1 MKKTIVKLLAL
12 LMIATYLFPT
22 CTYAD
27 SWGNWSGW
35 STTAVEGSDTRQV
48 EKKTQYR
55 KATRSAL
62 WEKASSGNIDYAS
75 GWTVGFNKN
84 HSLYSKYNK
93 TPKKA
98 SETSSQKVTVS
109 TSTIGYIYY
118 HWCRGAKLEKAYN
131 RYIESNKTGNYTTF
145 HAFYSTKDIGLTV
158 SANARKCDKYSTV
171 CKDTYWWLK
180 ERITIK
186 RCAWVSYNKVFSSWG
201 SWSSWQDSKYTSNDT
216 TKVETRTVYRYR
228 NRISDP
234 VVNPPAEDTSDKTP
248 DPVVP
253 AKESTTE
260 KKAEK
265 KAEKKKPGLNKK
277 GKITSLKSTKAKT
290 VTMKW
295 KKVTGISG
303 YQCYLS
309 LKKNFKSYTIQRFY
323 DKKKTKVTIT
333 NFPSKK
339 TYYAKIRPYKKVKG
353 KKVYGIWSPVKK
365 VKIK

>member
-12 LMIATYLFPT
+12 LMIATYLLPT

-27 SWGNWSGW
+27 SWGDWSGW

-48 EKKTQYR
+48 EKKIQYR
-55 KATRSAL
+55 KATRSAS
-62 WEKASSGNIDYAS
+62 WQKASSGNIDYAAS
-75 GWTVGFNKN
+75 WTAGFNKN

-131 RYIESNKTGNYTTF
+131 RYISSNKTGTYATF

-234 VVNPPAEDTSDKTP
+234 VVDPPTENTSDKTP

-265 KAEKKKPGLNKK
+265 KKKPGLNKK

-303 YQCYLS
+303 YQCYFS
-309 LKKNFKSYTIQRFY
+309 LKKNFKSHTIQRFY
-323 DKKKTKVTIT
+323 GKKKTKVTIT
-333 NFPSKK
+333 NFPAKK